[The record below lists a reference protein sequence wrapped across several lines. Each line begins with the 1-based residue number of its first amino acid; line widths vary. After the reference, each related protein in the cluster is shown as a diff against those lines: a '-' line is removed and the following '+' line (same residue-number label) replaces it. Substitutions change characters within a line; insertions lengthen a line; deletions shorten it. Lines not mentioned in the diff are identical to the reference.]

1 MKRNKNTQW
10 TTEDVLN
17 SESDFWL
24 FDDEE
29 IENYYFESF
38 MLKHIK
44 KVALFDYFLMFS
56 FVIYVCID
64 LLITYY

>member
-29 IENYYFESF
+29 IEDYYFESF
-38 MLKHIK
+38 MLKHKK
-44 KVALFDYFLMFS
+44 KVRLFDCFLVFS
-56 FVIYVCID
+56 FIVYVV
-64 LLITYY
+64 ITY